1 MAWNNRIAGADT
13 TRHGPA
19 ARYTVELPDD
29 LASDLRLRAGSSL
42 DFMLAPT
49 NRVPR
54 PREDPAEAEE
64 DRAKERAPQGEE
76 EQAATEGPD
85 RDEGDDEDPPVD
97 LSVEIADASGETA
110 RVTLSD
116 YGAIRRP
123 LETYV
128 MRRRDLEE
136 ERFQEH
142 WELILQ
148 TFSIPLR
155 DFVSRNRAL
164 DLRRLRSVRFVF
176 DRVHGGEVAIDGIGF
191 TPDLDPAFLGARV
204 DGS

>member
-1 MAWNNRIAGADT
+1 
-13 TRHGPA
+13 
-19 ARYTVELPDD
+19 
-29 LASDLRLRAGSSL
+29 
-42 DFMLAPT
+42 
-49 NRVPR
+49 
-54 PREDPAEAEE
+54 
-64 DRAKERAPQGEE
+64 
-76 EQAATEGPD
+76 
-85 RDEGDDEDPPVD
+85 
-97 LSVEIADASGETA
+97 
-110 RVTLSD
+110 SD

-136 ERFQEH
+136 ERFQDH

-176 DRVHGGEVAIDGIGF
+176 DRVHGGEVAIDRIGF